1 MRYAFP
7 CDVVLDE
14 EERIATGREAYGVTF
29 PDVYGAN
36 TGGWS
41 WEEALY
47 MAEDCLGFALGFY
60 VDANKD
66 VPIPSPLKEGQVLI
80 PVPVLVAAKLAIYT
94 AMRER
99 GITNADLAARLGMRE
114 DAIRKLLD
122 TMYRS
127 HLSHLEKALRV
138 VGRSLVI
145 EDTPRSQSQV
155 KREAMVAR

>member
-7 CDVVLDE
+7 CSIALDE
-14 EERIATGREAYGVTF
+14 EERIATGREAYAVTF
-29 PDVYGAN
+29 PDVPEAI

-47 MAEDCLGFALGFY
+47 MAEDCLGVALGFY
-60 VDANKD
+60 VDVNKD
-66 VPIPSPLKEGQVLI
+66 IPTPSSLKEGQVLI
-80 PVPVLVAAKLAIYT
+80 AVPVLVAAKLAIYT

-99 GITNADLAARLGMRE
+99 GITNADLAVRLGMGE
-114 DAIRKLLD
+114 DAVRKLLD

-145 EDTPRSQSQV
+145 EDTARSQSQV
-155 KREAMVAR
+155 KREAMTAR

>member
-1 MRYAFP
+1 MRYAYP
-7 CDVVLDE
+7 CSIVRDE
-14 EERIATGREAYGVTF
+14 EEERETGRESYVVTF
-29 PDVYGAN
+29 TDVPEAI

-47 MAEDCLGFALGFY
+47 MAEDCLGVALGFY
-60 VDANKD
+60 VDANED
-66 VPIPSPLKEGQVLI
+66 IPTPSSLKEDQVLI
-80 PVPVLVAAKLAIYT
+80 AVPVLVAAKLTIYT

-99 GITNADLAARLGMRE
+99 GITNADLAVRLGMGE
-114 DAIRKLLD
+114 DAVRKLLD

-145 EDTPRSQSQV
+145 EDTARSQSQV
-155 KREAMVAR
+155 KREAMIAR

>member
-7 CDVVLDE
+7 CDIVPDE

-41 WEEALY
+41 WEEALE
-47 MAEDCLGFALGFY
+47 MAEDCLGVALGFY

-66 VPIPSPLKEGQVLI
+66 IPIPSPLKGDQVLI
-80 PVPVLVAAKLAIYT
+80 SVPILVAAKLTIYT
-94 AMRER
+94 AMREQ
-99 GITNADLAARLGMRE
+99 GITKADLASRLGMQE
-114 DAIRKLLD
+114 DAVRKLLD

-127 HLSHLEKALRV
+127 HLSHLERALKV
-138 VGRSLVI
+138 LGKTLVI
-145 EDTPRSQSQV
+145 EDTARIPARS
-155 KREAMVAR
+155 EPVAVR